1 MADVLAKKL
10 LCNCFRFRRREPN
23 FGSQAAI
30 TNSNSTARQALRE
43 AKDGPKAIVDMSADE
58 LRIECTRLGIPL
70 WELGDMDRH
79 ELVALLLNPT
89 QERTPLV
96 TEYSN
101 LSVPALKERCKQT
114 GCPAAVYQNVS
125 EKQELINLLLA
136 ADGSAKFET
145 PHAAAPDTPN
155 NLLLRRLSEA
165 ELGEYINR
173 QVAEIKASGLSQ
185 AETKRQLRRLTLSWH
200 PDKNP
205 ADPSKAN
212 FAFNHLSTILEK
224 G

>member
-96 TEYSN
+96 TEYS
-101 LSVPALKERCKQT
+101 
-114 GCPAAVYQNVS
+114 
-125 EKQELINLLLA
+125 
-136 ADGSAKFET
+136 GS
-145 PHAAAPDTPN
+145 
-155 NLLLRRLSEA
+155 S
-165 ELGEYINR
+165 
-173 QVAEIKASGLSQ
+173 
-185 AETKRQLRRLTLSWH
+185 
-200 PDKNP
+200 
-205 ADPSKAN
+205 
-212 FAFNHLSTILEK
+212 
-224 G
+224 